1 MLFIEQMIL
10 NFIYLLFPIL
20 CYFFYITITKD
31 LNKKENSI
39 IFEMTLFISLYF
51 IMKYASCMTNIKP
64 VILFNIPLLLAY
76 IKNKKIS
83 AFLISGII
91 VLYYYYQFN
100 FNIILITIEYITY
113 FCLYFYVKRKK
124 LTNRYLLHTFILI
137 KSFIFSFQSF
147 YSFNIG
153 YNDAHTIVQIFII
166 MALFYTV
173 SCIILCGLK
182 KAEELVS
189 LHHTIKNLE
198 KEKELQ
204 KSLFMITHEIKN
216 PIAVCKGYLEMFDV
230 NNVEHSRKYVPIIK
244 QEIERTLTIM
254 DDFSSFTKLKLEKNI
269 LDINLLLEDVVNSLE
284 ALFKSNN
291 IETDFNIRAEE
302 IYMQGDYNR
311 LKQVLINI
319 FKNAVE
325 AIPSD
330 KKGIIKLRTKK
341 DNKFITIY
349 IEDNGMGM
357 DKETLD
363 NIGSIFYTTKAN
375 GTGLGITLSKEILS
389 KHNGSIKYESK
400 KDIGT
405 TVIIKIPLS

>member
-1 MLFIEQMIL
+1 MSS
-10 NFIYLLFPIL
+10 
-20 CYFFYITITKD
+20 FYI
-31 LNKKENSI
+31 
-39 IFEMTLFISLYF
+39 
-51 IMKYASCMTNIKP
+51 
-64 VILFNIPLLLAY
+64 
-76 IKNKKIS
+76 
-83 AFLISGII
+83 
-91 VLYYYYQFN
+91 
-100 FNIILITIEYITY
+100 
-113 FCLYFYVKRKK
+113 
-124 LTNRYLLHTFILI
+124 
-137 KSFIFSFQSF
+137 
-147 YSFNIG
+147 
-153 YNDAHTIVQIFII
+153 
-166 MALFYTV
+166 V
-173 SCIILCGLK
+173 SCAILCGLK
-182 KAEELVS
+182 KAEELVA
-189 LHHTIKNLE
+189 LHHTIRNLE

-230 NNVEHSRKYVPIIK
+230 NNMEHSRKYVPIIK

-269 LDINLLLEDVVNSLE
+269 LDINLLLEDVINSLE

-291 IETDFNIRAEE
+291 IETDFFIKAEE

-330 KKGIIKLRTKK
+330 KKGVIKLRTKK
-341 DNKFITIY
+341 DNKSITIY
-349 IEDNGMGM
+349 IEDNGIGM

-363 NIGSIFYTTKAN
+363 NIGSIFYTTKVN
-375 GTGLGITLSKEILS
+375 GTGLGITLSKEILR

-400 KDIGT
+400 KDVGT